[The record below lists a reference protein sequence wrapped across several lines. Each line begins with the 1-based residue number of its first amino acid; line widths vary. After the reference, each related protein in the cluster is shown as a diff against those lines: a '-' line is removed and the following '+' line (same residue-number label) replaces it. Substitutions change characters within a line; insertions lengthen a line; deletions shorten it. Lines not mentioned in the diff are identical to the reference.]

1 MQIYDVTVR
10 FARTIQVR
18 EYEPASAEVIVKA
31 QLAEG
36 EQASEAV
43 TESFRLISEQVHL
56 ALGLEANTKLPTRRK
71 SGGETVVQQP
81 QTTGK
86 PAGKKAEE
94 KPAPQTPAAQT
105 QPAKPA
111 VSDIPDD
118 GAPATK
124 PAVVAANN
132 DIPGDDIPATVQQ
145 PQQQAQAQSGAVG
158 EPINAAEL
166 SKWIGEQVRLGKV
179 TSQAV
184 MGLYPKFGVSR
195 FADLKPEKCAEAK
208 AEIEKLISAVPA

>member
-18 EYEPASAEVIVKA
+18 EYEPASAEVTVKA

-36 EQASEAV
+36 EQADAV
-43 TESFRLISEQVHL
+43 VAESFRLISEQVHL
-56 ALGLEANTKLPTRRK
+56 ALGLETSTKLPTRK
-71 SGGETVVQQP
+71 KAE
-81 QTTGK
+81 TGK
-86 PAGKKAEE
+86 PAATLTAQPKADA
-94 KPAPQTPAAQT
+94 KPAATQQTTVKPAA
-105 QPAKPA
+105 AA

-118 GAPATK
+118 GAPATVQTTAK
-124 PAVVAANN
+124 PAAAANN
-132 DIPGDDIPATVQQ
+132 DIPDDGAP
-145 PQQQAQAQSGAVG
+145 PQTKQAASSGPDPV
-158 EPINAAEL
+158 NAAEL

-208 AEIEKLISAVPA
+208 AEIEKLISADGATVH